1 MKKFVF
7 SLQTLLQIT
16 AAQEKEQKS
25 ILAGINHEINHINS
39 LLDKNM
45 ADINSAQKE
54 LVTSAEL
61 YGFTRYNNY
70 ISYLRRRREQ
80 LFYELAQKELERDE
94 AQQKL
99 IELMTS
105 RKSYEKLRE
114 KKFEEYK
121 KEVQAE
127 EAKYLD
133 DYMSGKR

>member
-39 LLDKNM
+39 LLEKN
-45 ADINSAQKE
+45 AAETVSAQE
-54 LVTSAEL
+54 RIAGAADVFEFTS
-61 YGFTRYNNY
+61 YNNY
-70 ISYLRRRREQ
+70 ISYLRQQRE
-80 LFYELAQKELERDE
+80 ELSYALVKKEFERDNAQK
-94 AQQKL
+94 KL
-99 IELMTS
+99 IEIMTN